1 MESLHFIGLL
11 IVALIAIVGIFRV
24 IFAPYKGFVNFLI
37 EIMLLDWL
45 GDILGFVFEGMADFI
60 D

>member
-11 IVALIAIVGIFRV
+11 IVALIAIVGIFKV
-24 IFAPYKGFVNFLI
+24 IFAPYNGFVNFLV

-45 GDILGFVFEGMADFI
+45 GDILGFVFEGMADLI